1 MGTRLNNKVAIVT
14 GGGAGIGEA
23 ICKKFAREGARV
35 VVCGLPEDPVGDV
48 TDEIRSNGGTAIA
61 FRGDISEPENAKA
74 CVELAI
80 DTFGKLDVLINNAGV
95 FPAVGFI
102 DEYPIDA
109 LDHLLKNNVQSVFMM
124 TKFAIPHLQKSKG
137 CIVSAG
143 SEAGLEG
150 DAQNAPYSG
159 TKGFV
164 HAFTRAVAAE
174 QAQYGVRANV
184 VCPGAI
190 DTAWTHPQT
199 SPMTTKMAK
208 LIVSATPMGRRGTPE
223 EIANVYL
230 FLASDEASYVTGALY
245 VVDGGLTIGKG
256 PSGEMADKSMKQ
268 APEGTLDLRHSRE
281 GDPVVRP
288 FSQSGDDEGSAVYGE
303 KDYRSGKDNSQV
315 VRNTLLGLSLA
326 AVAANVALRFFG
338 KSPEKIEV
346 QRGDMN
352 VEGVGQEASLEAT
365 VDAITAGYLTP
376 DQDASQPET
385 EGNFPEITDTTSPS
399 ATESDYGVVS
409 GKEKKGRRENSA
421 STGQPTSDEQGSTDE
436 AATGNND

>member
-1 MGTRLNNKVAIVT
+1 M
-14 GGGAGIGEA
+14 
-23 ICKKFAREGARV
+23 
-35 VVCGLPEDPVGDV
+35 
-48 TDEIRSNGGTAIA
+48 
-61 FRGDISEPENAKA
+61 
-74 CVELAI
+74 
-80 DTFGKLDVLINNAGV
+80 
-95 FPAVGFI
+95 
-102 DEYPIDA
+102 
-109 LDHLLKNNVQSVFMM
+109 
-124 TKFAIPHLQKSKG
+124 
-137 CIVSAG
+137 SAG

-190 DTAWTHPQT
+190 DTAWTNPET

-230 FLASDEASYVTGALY
+230 FLASDEASFVTGALY
-245 VVDGGLTIGKG
+245 VVDGGLTISKG

-268 APEGTLDLRHSRE
+268 APDDTLDLRHSRE
-281 GDPVVRP
+281 GDPVARP
-288 FSQSGDDEGSAVYGE
+288 FSKSSDGRDSAAYDEQ
-303 KDYRSGKDNSQV
+303 DYRNGKDTSHV

-326 AVAANVALRFFG
+326 AVATNVALRYFG
-338 KSPEKIEV
+338 KSSEKMEIQPEE
-346 QRGDMN
+346 MN

-365 VDAITAGYLTP
+365 VDEIIAGYLAP
-376 DQDASQPET
+376 DQGASQPET
-385 EGNFPEITDTTSPS
+385 EGTFPEITDTTNPI
-399 ATESDYGVVS
+399 ATESDYGIVS
-409 GKEKKGRRENSA
+409 GKEKKGRRGTA
-421 STGQPTSDEQGSTDE
+421 STGQPTSDEQGSTNE

>member
-23 ICKKFAREGARV
+23 ICKKFAQEGARV
-35 VVCGLPEDPVGDV
+35 VVCGLPDDPVGEV
-48 TDEIRSNGGTAIA
+48 AREIQSNGGAAVA
-61 FRGDISEPENAKA
+61 FRGDISQPENARA
-74 CVELAI
+74 CVALAV

-102 DEYPIDA
+102 DEYPAEA
-109 LDHLLKNNVQSVFMM
+109 LDYLLKNNVQSVFMM

-137 CIVSAG
+137 CLVSAG

-174 QAQYGVRANV
+174 QAQHGVRANV
-184 VCPGAI
+184 VCPGGI

-199 SPMTTKMAK
+199 SPMTTEMAK
-208 LIVSATPMGRRGTPE
+208 QIVSATPMGRRGTPE

-230 FLASDEASYVTGALY
+230 FLASDEASFVTGALY

-256 PSGEMADKSMKQ
+256 PSGKMADQSMKK
-268 APEGTLDLRHSRE
+268 APKDTLDLRHSHG
-281 GDPVVRP
+281 GDTVARP
-288 FSQSGDDEGSAVYGE
+288 FSQSDGGDGSAAYQE
-303 KDYRSGKDNSQV
+303 PDYRNERDNTHV
-315 VRNTLLGLSLA
+315 VRNTLLGLSLM
-326 AVAANVALRFFG
+326 AVAANAVLRYFG
-338 KSPEKIEV
+338 KPSVRREPV
-346 QRGDMN
+346 N
-352 VEGVGQEASLEAT
+352 AEGAGQEASLEAT
-365 VDAITAGYLTP
+365 VDEITAGYLAP
-376 DQDASQPET
+376 DQDAFYSGT
-385 EGNFPEITDTTSPS
+385 EGTFPEITDTTSPN
-399 ATESDYGVVS
+399 ATESDAGVVS
-409 GKEKKGRRENSA
+409 GKEKKDHRNTSA
-421 STGQPTSDEQGSTDE
+421 STGQPIRDDRGFTDE